1 MKVRRRKTTRRRRR
15 PPEPYTP
22 QIPPPPD
29 LATEIEQSVEA
40 RDRLE
45 TVADQLTAERETSEP
60 DFLRS
65 IAGEMRIV
73 EIDVARALERLTDW
87 RAQDA
92 RAAQR
97 IEALR
102 QLSTMFKDRVERFKS
117 NSKSETM
124 AALRRIVERLK
135 VEGEKP
141 GADKNA
147 INKRIENL
155 VAEQESLRAPTPP
168 SPPRPPKD
176 ITAPPQRPAKSKPQ
190 PRERGGI

>member
-1 MKVRRRKTTRRRRR
+1 MRVRRRKTTRRR

-29 LATEIEQSVEA
+29 LTTEIEQSVEA

-45 TVADQLTAERETSEP
+45 TIADRLTAEREKSEP

-65 IAGEMRIV
+65 IAGEMRVV
-73 EIDVARALERLTDW
+73 EIDDARALDRLTAW
-87 RAQDA
+87 RTQDA

-102 QLSTMFKDRVERFKS
+102 RLWTMFKDRVERFKS
-117 NSKSETM
+117 ISTSETA
-124 AALRRIVERLK
+124 AALRRIVERLTA
-135 VEGEKP
+135 EAEKP

-147 INKRIENL
+147 INKRIESL
-155 VAEQESLRAPTPP
+155 VVEQESLRTLTPP
-168 SPPRPPKD
+168 APPRPPEE